1 MYEQE
6 IADLAKNIREHRSVL
21 ETTAQSFRTKEKR
34 ENFDLKNA
42 DDWCNS
48 VFGDSLVKLR
58 IITENNFNYLES
70 FSLISVT
77 RYIFEMSV
85 WLKLLTKDSRYGLVY
100 YSQLLKGQREYWTR
114 TQAHMNKEVIFLEKM
129 ESEERELTKKRLEEI
144 RLIGNTEEAT
154 KKAESISEYVQSII
168 DARADRSFSIFTKQA
183 KFNGY
188 GLQAAL
194 VRKTQIKMTENSLT
208 EIANEKE
215 KFEDKL
221 PDEVKEMVI
230 KNINWKWEQKAREVD
245 LEDEYNFIYTFTS
258 KLIHAAPTS
267 ITTDSKNLEYPEMV
281 LFLRYINTKIKD
293 IVELSRNYI
302 ETHG

>member
-42 DDWCNS
+42 NDWCNS

-114 TQAHMNKEVIFLEKM
+114 TQAHMNKEVTFLEKM

-144 RLIGNTEEAT
+144 RLMGNTEEAT
-154 KKAESISEYVQSII
+154 KNAESMSEYVQSII
-168 DARADRSFSIFTKQA
+168 DAKADRIFSIFTKQA

-230 KNINWKWEQKAREVD
+230 KNINWRWDQKAREVD

-302 ETHG
+302 EIHG